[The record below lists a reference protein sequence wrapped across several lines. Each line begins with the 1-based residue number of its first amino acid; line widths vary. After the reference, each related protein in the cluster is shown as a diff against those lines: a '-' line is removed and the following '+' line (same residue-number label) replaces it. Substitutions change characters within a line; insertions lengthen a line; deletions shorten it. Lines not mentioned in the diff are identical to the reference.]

1 MHLISSRPL
10 PSLLGVWEG
19 GQAGGIGVQA
29 SAGAGGQRVDG
40 SRRQRLGVLGR
51 KPQLRVDRFLD
62 LREGDGHVP
71 DGRVDSCDFNPC
83 AIVEEATQVNG

>member
-1 MHLISSRPL
+1 MR
-10 PSLLGVWEG
+10 E
-19 GQAGGIGVQA
+19 

-51 KPQLRVDRFLD
+51 ESQLRVDRFLD

-71 DGRVDSCDFNPC
+71 DGRVDSCDFNQC
-83 AIVEEATQVNG
+83 AIGDEATQVNGKGRIGSELLSVGDFENQRGAGV